1 MDERAR
7 ELGAFID
14 ARSCSLL
21 RYAYLLTGDHGLAQD
36 LLQNS
41 LIKVYLSWDRIRDRA
56 ALEAYTRTVMTR
68 TQLSWWRRPARREV
82 LGVEPTER
90 AVRDLHHVHERNV
103 HERDQV
109 DERDELWAL
118 LATLGPRQ
126 RAVLVLRFY
135 EDLSEAEIARVLGCT
150 TGTVKSQLSRGLARL
165 RERMP
170 AEPQTR
176 NTLMEEPL

>member
-1 MDERAR
+1 MDERSR
-7 ELGAFID
+7 DLGAFID
-14 ARSCSLL
+14 ARSGSLL
-21 RYAYLLTGDHGLAQD
+21 RFAYLLTGDHDLAED

-68 TQLSWWRRPARREV
+68 TQVAWWRRPARREV

-90 AVRDLHHVHERNV
+90 AVRDHLNV
-103 HERDQV
+103 REDVPV
-109 DERDELWAL
+109 DERDELWLL

-135 EDLSEAEIARVLGCT
+135 EDLSEAEIARVLDCS

-170 AEPQTR
+170 AESPTR
-176 NTLMEEPL
+176 NALMEEPR

>member
-1 MDERAR
+1 
-7 ELGAFID
+7 
-14 ARSCSLL
+14 
-21 RYAYLLTGDHGLAQD
+21 
-36 LLQNS
+36 
-41 LIKVYLSWDRIRDRA
+41 
-56 ALEAYTRTVMTR
+56 MTR

-90 AVRDLHHVHERNV
+90 AVRDPPQFQQ
-103 HERDQV
+103 RDQV
-109 DERDELWAL
+109 DERDELWRL

-150 TGTVKSQLSRGLARL
+150 TGTVKSQPSRGLARL

-170 AEPQTR
+170 AQSQAR
-176 NTLMEEPL
+176 HSLMEEPR

>member
-7 ELGAFID
+7 DLSAFID
-14 ARSCSLL
+14 ARSGSLL
-21 RYAYLLTGDHGLAQD
+21 RFAYLLTGDHALAQD

-68 TQLSWWRRPARREV
+68 TQVSWWRRPARREQI
-82 LGVEPTER
+82 GVEPSVG
-90 AVRDLHHVHERNV
+90 AVRGRYDV
-103 HERDQV
+103 DQQGDV
-109 DERDELWAL
+109 DERDELWRL

-135 EDLSEAEIARVLGCT
+135 EDLSEAEIARVMGCS
-150 TGTVKSQLSRGLARL
+150 TGTVKSHLSRGLARP
-165 RERMP
+165 REQMP
-170 AEPQTR
+170 ARPGISSA
-176 NTLMEEPL
+176 LIEEPR

>member
-1 MDERAR
+1 MR
-7 ELGAFID
+7 F
-14 ARSCSLL
+14 
-21 RYAYLLTGDHGLAQD
+21 AYLLTGHHGLAED

-56 ALEAYTRTVMTR
+56 ALEAYTRSVITR

-90 AVRDLHHVHERNV
+90 AVRDLHTVR
-103 HERDQV
+103 ERDQV
-109 DERDELWAL
+109 NERDELWAL

-176 NTLMEEPL
+176 NTLMEEPR

>member
-7 ELGAFID
+7 DLGAFID
-14 ARSCSLL
+14 ARSGSLL
-21 RYAYLLTGDHGLAQD
+21 RFAYLLTGDHGLAED

-82 LGVEPTER
+82 LNVEPSER
-90 AVRDLHHVHERNV
+90 AGRDHHHVQ
-103 HERDQV
+103 ERDQV
-109 DERDELWAL
+109 DERDELWRL

-150 TGTVKSQLSRGLARL
+150 AGTVKSQLSRGLARL
-165 RERMP
+165 RERIP
-170 AEPQTR
+170 AEPRTR
-176 NTLMEEPL
+176 NTLMEEPR

>member
-1 MDERAR
+1 MEERAR
-7 ELGAFID
+7 DLGAFID
-14 ARSCSLL
+14 ARSSSLL
-21 RYAYLLTGDHGLAQD
+21 RYAYLLTGDHGLAED

-41 LIKVYLSWDRIRDRA
+41 LIKVYLSWNSIRDRG

-90 AVRDLHHVHERNV
+90 AVRDHLNV
-103 HERDQV
+103 REGPPV
-109 DERDELWAL
+109 DERDELWLL

-135 EDLSEAEIARVLGCT
+135 EDLSEAEIARVLGCA

-170 AEPQTR
+170 AESNARKAP
-176 NTLMEEPL
+176 MEEPR

>member
-1 MDERAR
+1 MDQRDR
-7 ELGAFID
+7 DLGAFID

-21 RYAYLLTGDHGLAQD
+21 RFAYLLTGDHGLAED

-41 LIKVYLSWDRIRDRA
+41 LIKIYLSWDRIQDRA

-68 TQLSWWRRPARREV
+68 TQLSWWRRPARREL
-82 LGVEPTER
+82 LGAEPTER
-90 AVRDLHHVHERNV
+90 TVREPVHDR
-103 HERDQV
+103 HPI
-109 DERDELWAL
+109 DERDELWRL

-170 AEPQTR
+170 AEPGAC
-176 NTLMEEPL
+176 NTLMEEPR

>member
-1 MDERAR
+1 M
-7 ELGAFID
+7 
-14 ARSCSLL
+14 
-21 RYAYLLTGDHGLAQD
+21 
-36 LLQNS
+36 
-41 LIKVYLSWDRIRDRA
+41 
-56 ALEAYTRTVMTR
+56 
-68 TQLSWWRRPARREV
+68 

-90 AVRDLHHVHERNV
+90 AVRDLYRVDQHPVHQG
-103 HERDQV
+103 DQV
-109 DERDELWAL
+109 DERDELWRL

-170 AEPQTR
+170 AQPCTG
-176 NTLMEEPL
+176 NALMEEPR

>member
-7 ELGAFID
+7 DLAAFID
-14 ARSCSLL
+14 ARSGSLL
-21 RYAYLLTGDHGLAQD
+21 RFAYLLTGDHGLAED

-90 AVRDLHHVHERNV
+90 AVRDLHTVHEG
-103 HERDQV
+103 DQV

-150 TGTVKSQLSRGLARL
+150 AGTVKSQLSRGLARL

-176 NTLMEEPL
+176 NTLMEEPR

>member
-1 MDERAR
+1 MDVRSED
-7 ELGAFID
+7 LGAFID
-14 ARSCSLL
+14 ARSGSLL
-21 RYAYLLTGDHGLAQD
+21 RFAYLLTGDYGLAED

-41 LIKVYLSWDRIRDRA
+41 LIKVYLSWNSIRDRG
-56 ALEAYTRTVMTR
+56 ALEAYTRTVITR

-90 AVRDLHHVHERNV
+90 AVRDHLNV
-103 HERDQV
+103 REGTPV
-109 DERDELWAL
+109 DERDELWLL

-170 AEPQTR
+170 AERPTR
-176 NTLMEEPL
+176 KTLMEEPR

>member
-1 MDERAR
+1 MDERDR
-7 ELGAFID
+7 DLGAFID

-21 RYAYLLTGDHGLAQD
+21 RFAYLLTGDHGLAED

-82 LGVEPTER
+82 LGVEPTEP
-90 AVRDLHHVHERNV
+90 APRDPSHL
-103 HERDQV
+103 QQC
-109 DERDELWAL
+109 DEVEQRDELWQL

-135 EDLSEAEIARVLGCT
+135 EDLSEADIARVLGCT
-150 TGTVKSQLSRGLARL
+150 TGTVKSQLSRGLTRL

-170 AEPQTR
+170 AQPQTR
-176 NTLMEEPL
+176 NSLMEEPR

>member
-1 MDERAR
+1 MDERA
-7 ELGAFID
+7 EDLGAFID
-14 ARSCSLL
+14 ARSGSLL
-21 RYAYLLTGDHGLAQD
+21 RFAYLLTGDHDLAED

-41 LIKVYLSWDRIRDRA
+41 LIKVYLSWNSIRDRG
-56 ALEAYTRTVMTR
+56 ALEAYTRTVMTH

-90 AVRDLHHVHERNV
+90 AVRDHLNV
-103 HERDQV
+103 REGMPV
-109 DERDELWAL
+109 DERDELWLL

-170 AEPQTR
+170 AESPTR
-176 NTLMEEPL
+176 KTLMEEPR

>member
-7 ELGAFID
+7 DLAAFID
-14 ARSCSLL
+14 ARSGSLL
-21 RYAYLLTGDHGLAQD
+21 RFAYLLTGDHGLAED

-56 ALEAYTRTVMTR
+56 ALEACTRTVMTR

-90 AVRDLHHVHERNV
+90 AVRDLHTVHEG
-103 HERDQV
+103 DQV

-170 AEPQTR
+170 AEPQTG
-176 NTLMEEPL
+176 NILMEEPR

>member
-7 ELGAFID
+7 DLGAFID

-21 RYAYLLTGDHGLAQD
+21 CFAYLLTGDHGLAED
-36 LLQNS
+36 LLQS
-41 LIKVYLSWDRIRDRA
+41 SPIKVYLSWDRIRDRA

-68 TQLSWWRRPARREV
+68 TQLSWWRRPARREA

-90 AVRDLHHVHERNV
+90 AVRDHPQSQQ
-103 HERDQV
+103 RDPV
-109 DERDELWAL
+109 DERDELWQL

-150 TGTVKSQLSRGLARL
+150 TGTVRSQLSRGLARL

-170 AEPQTR
+170 AQSQARHSLMGEPR
-176 NTLMEEPL
+176 

>member
-7 ELGAFID
+7 DLGAFID
-14 ARSCSLL
+14 ARSGSLL
-21 RYAYLLTGDHGLAQD
+21 RYAYLLTGDHALAED

-41 LIKVYLSWDRIRDRA
+41 LIKVYLSWNSIRDRG

-82 LGVEPTER
+82 LGIEPTER
-90 AVRDLHHVHERNV
+90 AVRDHLNV
-103 HERDQV
+103 REGV
-109 DERDELWAL
+109 PVEERDELWLL

-170 AEPQTR
+170 AESQTR
-176 NTLMEEPL
+176 KALMEEPR

>member
-14 ARSCSLL
+14 VRSCSLL
-21 RYAYLLTGDHGLAQD
+21 RFAYLLTGDHGLAED

-90 AVRDLHHVHERNV
+90 DVRDPHTV

-176 NTLMEEPL
+176 NTLMEEPR

>member
-1 MDERAR
+1 MDDRDR
-7 ELGAFID
+7 DLGAFID
-14 ARSCSLL
+14 ARSGSLL
-21 RYAYLLTGDHGLAQD
+21 RFAYLLTGDHALAED

-68 TQLSWWRRPARREV
+68 TQMSWWRRPARREQ

-90 AVRDLHHVHERNV
+90 AARDDHN
-103 HERDQV
+103 V
-109 DERDELWAL
+109 DERDQLWRL

-135 EDLSEAEIARVLGCT
+135 EDLSEAEIARVLGCSA
-150 TGTVKSQLSRGLARL
+150 GTVKSQLSRGLARL

-170 AEPQTR
+170 REPRAR
-176 NTLMEEPL
+176 NTLMEEPR

>member
-1 MDERAR
+1 MEERAQD
-7 ELGAFID
+7 LGAFID

-21 RYAYLLTGDHGLAQD
+21 RYAYLLTGDHGLAED

-41 LIKVYLSWDRIRDRA
+41 LIKVYLSWNSIRDRG

-90 AVRDLHHVHERNV
+90 AVRDHLNAREGTP
-103 HERDQV
+103 V
-109 DERDELWAL
+109 DERDELWLL

-135 EDLSEAEIARVLGCT
+135 EDLSEAEIARVMGCT

-170 AEPQTR
+170 AESHTR
-176 NTLMEEPL
+176 KALMEEPR

>member
-1 MDERAR
+1 M
-7 ELGAFID
+7 
-14 ARSCSLL
+14 
-21 RYAYLLTGDHGLAQD
+21 
-36 LLQNS
+36 
-41 LIKVYLSWDRIRDRA
+41 
-56 ALEAYTRTVMTR
+56 
-68 TQLSWWRRPARREV
+68 
-82 LGVEPTER
+82 EPTER
-90 AVRDLHHVHERNV
+90 AVRDLHTVR
-103 HERDQV
+103 ERDQV

-170 AEPQTR
+170 AVPQTR
-176 NTLMEEPL
+176 NTLMEEPR

>member
-1 MDERAR
+1 MDDRDR
-7 ELGAFID
+7 DLGAFID
-14 ARSCSLL
+14 ARSGSLL
-21 RYAYLLTGDHGLAQD
+21 RFAYLLTGDHALAED

-68 TQLSWWRRPARREV
+68 TQMSWWRRPARREQ

-90 AVRDLHHVHERNV
+90 AARDDHN
-103 HERDQV
+103 V
-109 DERDELWAL
+109 DERDQLWRL

-135 EDLSEAEIARVLGCT
+135 EDLSEAEIARVLGCSA
-150 TGTVKSQLSRGLARL
+150 GTVKSQLSRGLARL

-170 AEPQTR
+170 GEPRAR
-176 NTLMEEPL
+176 NTLMEEPR

>member
-1 MDERAR
+1 MDERDR
-7 ELGAFID
+7 DLGAFID

-21 RYAYLLTGDHGLAQD
+21 RFAYLLTGDHGLAED

-56 ALEAYTRTVMTR
+56 ALEAYTRSVMTR
-68 TQLSWWRRPARREV
+68 TQLSWWRRPARREL
-82 LGVEPTER
+82 LGAEPAER
-90 AVRDLHHVHERNV
+90 TVRDRQPVLDRYP
-103 HERDQV
+103 V
-109 DERDELWAL
+109 DERDELWRL

-170 AEPQTR
+170 AEHGAR
-176 NTLMEEPL
+176 NTLMEEPR

>member
-1 MDERAR
+1 MEDRAQD
-7 ELGAFID
+7 LGAFID
-14 ARSCSLL
+14 GRSFSLL
-21 RYAYLLTGDHGLAQD
+21 RYAYLLTGDHALAED
-36 LLQNS
+36 LLQDS
-41 LIKVYLSWDRIRDRA
+41 LIKVYLSWNSIRDRG

-90 AVRDLHHVHERNV
+90 AVRDHLHVREGMP
-103 HERDQV
+103 V
-109 DERDELWAL
+109 DERDELWLL

-170 AEPQTR
+170 AESPTHKA
-176 NTLMEEPL
+176 LMEEPR

>member
-1 MDERAR
+1 MDERDR
-7 ELGAFID
+7 DLGAFID

-21 RYAYLLTGDHGLAQD
+21 RFAYLLTGDHGLAED

-82 LGVEPTER
+82 LGVEPTEP
-90 AVRDLHHVHERNV
+90 ALRDHSHQQ
-103 HERDQV
+103 RDEV

-170 AEPQTR
+170 AQSQSR
-176 NTLMEEPL
+176 HSLMEEPR

>member
-1 MDERAR
+1 MDERDR
-7 ELGAFID
+7 DLGAFID

-21 RYAYLLTGDHGLAQD
+21 RFAYLLTGDHGLAED
-36 LLQNS
+36 LLQSS

-56 ALEAYTRTVMTR
+56 ALEGYTRTVMTR

-90 AVRDLHHVHERNV
+90 AVRDDHHIDELGW
-103 HERDQV
+103 V

-165 RERMP
+165 RERMS
-170 AEPQTR
+170 AEPRAR
-176 NTLMEEPL
+176 NTLMQEPL

>member
-1 MDERAR
+1 MDERVR
-7 ELGAFID
+7 DLSAFID

-21 RYAYLLTGDHGLAQD
+21 RFAYLLTGDHGLAED

-41 LIKVYLSWDRIRDRA
+41 LIKVYLSWGRIRDRA

-68 TQLSWWRRPARREV
+68 TQLSWWRRPARREL
-82 LGVEPTER
+82 LGVELTER
-90 AVRDLHHVHERNV
+90 VVRDHHHDP
-103 HERDQV
+103 ERDQV
-109 DERDELWAL
+109 VERDELWAL

-135 EDLSEAEIARVLGCT
+135 EDLSEAEIARVLGCSA
-150 TGTVKSQLSRGLARL
+150 GTVKSQLSRGLARL

-170 AEPQTR
+170 AETRTR
-176 NTLMEEPL
+176 NTLMEEPR

>member
-1 MDERAR
+1 MDDRDR
-7 ELGAFID
+7 DLGAFID
-14 ARSCSLL
+14 ARSGSLL
-21 RYAYLLTGDHGLAQD
+21 RFAYLLTGDHALAED

-90 AVRDLHHVHERNV
+90 DVRDLHAV

-126 RAVLVLRFY
+126 RAVLVLRF
-135 EDLSEAEIARVLGCT
+135 
-150 TGTVKSQLSRGLARL
+150 
-165 RERMP
+165 
-170 AEPQTR
+170 
-176 NTLMEEPL
+176 

>member
-1 MDERAR
+1 MDERA
-7 ELGAFID
+7 EDLGAFID
-14 ARSCSLL
+14 ARSGSLL
-21 RYAYLLTGDHGLAQD
+21 RFAYLLTGDHDLAED

-41 LIKVYLSWDRIRDRA
+41 LIKVYLSWNSIRDRG

-82 LGVEPTER
+82 LGIEPTER
-90 AVRDLHHVHERNV
+90 AVRDHLNLSRGVP
-103 HERDQV
+103 V
-109 DERDELWAL
+109 DERDALWML

-170 AEPQTR
+170 TESPTR
-176 NTLMEEPL
+176 KALMEEPR

>member
-7 ELGAFID
+7 DLGAFID
-14 ARSCSLL
+14 ARSWSLL
-21 RYAYLLTGDHGLAQD
+21 RYAYLLTGDHGLAED
-36 LLQNS
+36 LLQES
-41 LIKVYLSWDRIRDRA
+41 LIKVYLSWNSIRDRG

-68 TQLSWWRRPARREV
+68 TQLSWRRRPARREV

-90 AVRDLHHVHERNV
+90 AVRDQLNV
-103 HERDQV
+103 RAGVPV
-109 DERDELWAL
+109 DERDELWLL
-118 LATLGPRQ
+118 LATLGRRQ

-135 EDLSEAEIARVLGCT
+135 EDLSEAAIARVLECS

-170 AEPQTR
+170 AESPTR
-176 NTLMEEPL
+176 QALMEEPR

>member
-1 MDERAR
+1 MVDRDR
-7 ELGAFID
+7 DLGAFID
-14 ARSCSLL
+14 ARSGSLL
-21 RYAYLLTGDHGLAQD
+21 RFAYLLTGDHALAED

-68 TQLSWWRRPARREV
+68 TQMSWWRRPARREQ

-90 AVRDLHHVHERNV
+90 AARDDHN
-103 HERDQV
+103 V
-109 DERDELWAL
+109 DERDQLWRL

-135 EDLSEAEIARVLGCT
+135 EDLSEAEIARVLGCSA
-150 TGTVKSQLSRGLARL
+150 GTVKSQLSRGLARL
-165 RERMP
+165 RERM
-170 AEPQTR
+170 AGEPRAR
-176 NTLMEEPL
+176 NTLMEEPR